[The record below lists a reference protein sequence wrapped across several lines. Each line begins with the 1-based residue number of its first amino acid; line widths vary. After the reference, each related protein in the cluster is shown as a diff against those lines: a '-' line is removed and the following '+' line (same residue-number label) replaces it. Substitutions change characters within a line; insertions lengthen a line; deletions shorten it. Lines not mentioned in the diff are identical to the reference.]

1 MCDSM
6 FKTVIFF
13 GVQRINATMWSPN
26 NTTVLYPQVTTL
38 VSVHIYHKQIQ
49 QSCIRITFKQH
60 HVVLFGDHMVAFM
73 RCTPK
78 KITVL
83 NINALMQGITKW
95 KHSSER
101 TLYHDV
107 LDVKEVLHIVC

>member
-1 MCDSM
+1 
-6 FKTVIFF
+6 
-13 GVQRINATMWSPN
+13 
-26 NTTVLYPQVTTL
+26 
-38 VSVHIYHKQIQ
+38 
-49 QSCIRITFKQH
+49 
-60 HVVLFGDHMVAFM
+60 MVALM

-101 TLYHDV
+101 TLYLDV